1 MKRTRSKS
9 RQYILP
15 RSLWTV
21 VKSIY
26 LVLSLWN
33 YARDFRPENL
43 FSFVSLEYATLRTS
57 ACNYNYRSMTVSL
70 EIEKED
76 REKERERERQRE
88 EPSNGEGFRIYRHLL
103 DSASL
108 CIILHIFIL
117 CDHISCRK
125 FDIFGMNWLN
135 YIKDVSQKQTLQR
148 LIDGGISFT
157 VTNFLKI
164 ELPLTCFTYFST
176 DDALKPSLQGLF
188 IPTVSCPFHARP
200 FYR

>member
-9 RQYILP
+9 RQYILL

-70 EIEKED
+70 EIE
-76 REKERERERQRE
+76 RERGERERGTIKRRRF
-88 EPSNGEGFRIYRHLL
+88 SNLSTFAWFGFSLYHFAYIHSLWSYFFQKIRYFRDELTQLYKRRFSETNLTETDRRWDILRCDKFFEDRITTDLRY
-103 DSASL
+103 
-108 CIILHIFIL
+108 IFLNRRYTKTFATRPIYTRP
-117 CDHISCRK
+117 CRVH
-125 FDIFGMNWLN
+125 FVPG
-135 YIKDVSQKQTLQR
+135 R
-148 LIDGGISFT
+148 LI
-157 VTNFLKI
+157 VNN
-164 ELPLTCFTYFST
+164 
-176 DDALKPSLQGLF
+176 
-188 IPTVSCPFHARP
+188 
-200 FYR
+200 

>member
-9 RQYILP
+9 RQYILLN

-70 EIEKED
+70 EIE
-76 REKERERERQRE
+76 RERGERE

-117 CDHISCRK
+117 CDHISSRK
-125 FDIFGMNWLN
+125 FDIFGMNWLS

-148 LIDGGISFT
+148 LIDGGISFA
-157 VTNFLKI
+157 VTNSLKI
-164 ELPLTCFTYFST
+164 ELPLTCVTYFSI
-176 DDALKPSLQGLF
+176 DDTLKPSLRGLF
-188 IPTVSCPFHARP
+188 IHDRVVSISCPAV
-200 FYR
+200 

>member
-9 RQYILP
+9 RQYILL

-70 EIEKED
+70 EIE
-76 REKERERERQRE
+76 REREERERERGTIKRRRF
-88 EPSNGEGFRIYRHLL
+88 SNLSTFAWFGF
-103 DSASL
+103 SL
-108 CIILHIFIL
+108 YHFAYIHSLWSYFFQKI
-117 CDHISCRK
+117 RY
-125 FDIFGMNWLN
+125 WLN

-148 LIDGGISFT
+148 LIDGGISFA
-157 VTNFLKI
+157 VTNSLKI
-164 ELPLTCFTYFST
+164 ELPLTCVTYFSI
-176 DDALKPSLQGLF
+176 DDTLKPSLRGLF
-188 IPTVSCPFHARP
+188 IHDRVVSISCPAV
-200 FYR
+200 